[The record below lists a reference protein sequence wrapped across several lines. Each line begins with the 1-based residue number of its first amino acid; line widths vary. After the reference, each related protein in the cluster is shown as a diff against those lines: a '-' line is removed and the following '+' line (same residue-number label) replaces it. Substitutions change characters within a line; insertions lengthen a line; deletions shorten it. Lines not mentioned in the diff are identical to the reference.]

1 MQGKITL
8 ITPPDI
14 YENSNESIL
23 FMHLTDD
30 EQDRV
35 SKWLGKTTLKDNINI
50 YLYTG
55 EPNVH
60 WLMYSLSCSGYKYIN
75 IDCVNNITQALSGYI
90 LSKSNTYFKTTNE
103 DLANIYGYVNANRTE
118 NIEDF
123 LEGIFSGQPQD
134 PNEPLV

>member
-14 YENSNESIL
+14 FENSNESIL

-50 YLYTG
+50 YLYIT
-55 EPNVH
+55 ERIFFNLFLH
-60 WLMYSLSCSGYKYIN
+60 FCLS
-75 IDCVNNITQALSGYI
+75 
-90 LSKSNTYFKTTNE
+90 SKSFW
-103 DLANIYGYVNANRTE
+103 LIL
-118 NIEDF
+118 III
-123 LEGIFSGQPQD
+123 IFFW
-134 PNEPLV
+134 LY